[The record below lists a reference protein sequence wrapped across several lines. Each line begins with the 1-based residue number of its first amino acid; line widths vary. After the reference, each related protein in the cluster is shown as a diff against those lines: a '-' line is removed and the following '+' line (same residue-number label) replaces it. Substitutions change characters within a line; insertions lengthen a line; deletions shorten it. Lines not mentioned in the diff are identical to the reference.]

1 MHYLITDG
9 KRYISYDEE
18 AKRNIIVDSY
28 KKASKLKYNE
38 TNAIYNKLESDIMET
53 GEWQIIGATEAKY
66 DLTDAWEIN
75 IDAIMDSLET
85 NLSLLV
91 RRKKV
96 LELELLEVERE
107 IIDIYHAIEF
117 YEANSEKAYSIYRLM
132 HDKLIK
138 RRGIKDESVKID
150 YILTGGIKGLTS
162 RQTRKRF
169 EDMENRTYLPRALKE
184 LFEM

>member
-1 MHYLITDG
+1 MHYVITDG
-9 KRYISYDEE
+9 KRYIGYDEE

-184 LFEM
+184 LFEV